1 MAGPDFDTEIKQL
14 KATMSTIEQVLD
26 LDAMR
31 KEIDDL
37 AVQVAAPD
45 LWDDQD
51 NATRVTG
58 RLSALQGEV
67 DRVTGLGGR
76 IDDLEIMVE
85 LGQEEGDAKTLQE
98 AETELAKIHKTVEAL
113 EVRTLLSGEYDV
125 RDALI
130 TVRSGAGGVDA
141 ADFTETLMRMYTRWA
156 EQHNYSVE
164 VFDTSY
170 AEEAGLKSATF
181 AIHAPYAY
189 GTLSVEAGTHR
200 LVRISPFDNQG
211 RRQTSFAAVEVVPLL
226 ETTDEIDIPD
236 EDVRVDV
243 YRSSGPGG
251 QSVNTTDSAVRLTHI
266 PTGTVVSC
274 QNEKSQLQNKASAMV
289 ILKAKLLALKKA
301 EEAAADEGAQGRR
314 AGQLGR
320 PDAQLRAEPLPDRQ
334 GPPHRLR
341 GRQPERRLR
350 RRPRRLPRG
359 RHPLAPRRRA
369 RGRELT
375 RPYCTFVCRDSG
387 PTMLAPAALIATT
400 AKRYFPALPLN
411 VYVVPVSTAEAF
423 AGPVRPGRIR

>member
-1 MAGPDFDTEIKQL
+1 VAGPDFDTEIKQL
-14 KATMSTIEQVLD
+14 RATMSTIGQVLD

-31 KEIDDL
+31 REIDEL
-37 AVQVAAPD
+37 GVQVAAPD
-45 LWDDQD
+45 LWDDVE
-51 NATRVTG
+51 NATKVTG

-67 DRVTGLGGR
+67 DRVTALGGR

-85 LGQEEGDAKTLQE
+85 LGQEAADEVTLAE
-98 AETELAKIHKTVEAL
+98 AETELGKIQKVVEAL

-130 TVRSGAGGVDA
+130 TLRSGAGGVDA

-156 EQHNYSVE
+156 EQHGYPVE

-181 AIHAPYAY
+181 AVHAPYAY

-274 QNEKSQLQNKASAMV
+274 QNEKSQLQNKEQAMR
-289 ILKAKLLALKKA
+289 ILRARLLAA
-301 EEAAADEGAQGRR
+301 AQEEADAAASDARR
-314 AGQLGR
+314 SQVRTVDRSERIRTYNYPENRISDHRTGYKAYNLDQVLDGDLQPVLDSCLQL
-320 PDAQLRAEPLPDRQ
+320 DLADR
-334 GPPHRLR
+334 L
-341 GRQPERRLR
+341 
-350 RRPRRLPRG
+350 
-359 RHPLAPRRRA
+359 
-369 RGRELT
+369 
-375 RPYCTFVCRDSG
+375 
-387 PTMLAPAALIATT
+387 AALDQ
-400 AKRYFPALPLN
+400 
-411 VYVVPVSTAEAF
+411 
-423 AGPVRPGRIR
+423 